1 MEKNKAIATVCF
13 VEHSL
18 GGRGWGN
25 FSPRGGEAE
34 GEGEPKRKRVL
45 CRNIPEALSWL
56 FSGQSLGE
64 LERLVYAWAG
74 GGAGDSFEARGKFLQ
89 KNDCW
94 LGDLEVKVSDAGE
107 GAVWD
112 DEVGK
117 QDEAYAEDVL
127 SYLGI
132 SGGGKGRENPV
143 S

>member
-1 MEKNKAIATVCF
+1 MGKNKTIATVCF
-13 VEHSL
+13 VEYSL

-25 FSPRGGEAE
+25 FGGGETE

-56 FSGQSLGE
+56 FAGQSLGE

-74 GGAGDSFEARGKFLQ
+74 DGAGDSFEARGKFLQ

-94 LGDLEVKVSDAGE
+94 LGDLEVKVSEAGE

-112 DEVGK
+112 EEAGK
-117 QDEAYAEDVL
+117 PDEAYAEDVL

-132 SGGGKGRENPV
+132 SGGGKGRENSV